1 MNICNRRYIFYSV
14 HFYKIRAVTNYLIVE
29 IKIALQPNDSVH
41 DRSQYLQQQ
50 KLKQHYSLIELGELG
65 ELGSISTIVEIK
77 IALQPHK
84 SQIIKYL
91 SSTIVEIKIA
101 LQPVPPSPMFCPS
114 TIVEIK
120 IALQPLPCGGT
131 GNPWHLQQ
139 QKLKQHYSLSFGN
152 EFFAAADLQQQKLK
166 QHYSQVLSVRL
177 YGQIYNS
184 RN

>member
-101 LQPVPPSPMFCPS
+101 LQP
-114 TIVEIK
+114 
-120 IALQPLPCGGT
+120 LPCGGT